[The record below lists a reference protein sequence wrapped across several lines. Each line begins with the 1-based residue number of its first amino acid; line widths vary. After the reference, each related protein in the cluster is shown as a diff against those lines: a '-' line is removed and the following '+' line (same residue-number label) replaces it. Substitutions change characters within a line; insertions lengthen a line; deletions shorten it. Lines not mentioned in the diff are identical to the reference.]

1 MRKFITFA
9 FLLYFFIACSSSRLQ
24 LNKISGYQE
33 IYEGDSCVV
42 AWDFSNAKYVEI
54 PLEGKRFNA
63 RDSFV
68 VRPYNSIRYDVI
80 AYSESGDSLVQYV
93 YIVVKERSEAE
104 RLSSGPIQRGPL
116 ISPNI
121 KEFQS
126 KERSEY
132 FSGMLSGSL
141 DKVSQMK
148 IVCGKLNI
156 QTDSVEL
163 DFLLLD
169 EFGNFIQDITNYTSD
184 VRIELTQGC
193 GSRAFREN
201 LEFPPIYFYNNRIS
215 CHLLVDRGILSNGS
229 NPVVEISE
237 GVKFLSND
245 DGFSFSIFGNDLETL
260 IPIENFDKGYWD
272 LQKLALKPEIELS
285 AIYKSLY
292 NLISSI
298 SDSSNAIVILIT
310 NNMDNASITYTLEDV
325 LEVAKKK
332 GVSLNVIGVG
342 NEFSLSAF
350 KYVTALTSGTTY
362 HLLWNDF
369 GKISDVLREIILS
382 RKFAYRIVGKNRL
395 DGNECKEGNYR
406 LTVRGSSFEFSDYL
420 DLPFMQRT
428 YYTNYQAVSLFNFL
442 DTTVASEYLA
452 GINNL
457 ANILKEHPD
466 ISVELVGNASLDEH
480 SFRPL
485 DLSFARANSIKKQLL
500 SLGVNS
506 MQVKVKGRGI
516 SKPLF
521 QIEED
526 ERSKMLNRRVE
537 IRWIHPSVLP
547 YTVVVDTL
555 ESEEQAENQI
565 NVWERRGFK
574 AYYDRIL
581 EDGEVRYRIVLWGYS
596 NFEEAERT
604 ARLVLR
610 KFRAYSVVE

>member
-1 MRKFITFA
+1 MC
-9 FLLYFFIACSSSRLQ
+9 LFIACSSSRLQ
-24 LNKISGYQE
+24 LNRISGYQE

-54 PLEGKRFNA
+54 PIEGKRFNA

-116 ISPNI
+116 ISPDI
-121 KEFQS
+121 KGLQS
-126 KERSEY
+126 KKHSEY

-141 DKVSQMK
+141 DKVAQMK
-148 IVCGKLNI
+148 IVYGKLNP
-156 QTDSVEL
+156 QTDSIEL
-163 DFLLLD
+163 RFLLLD
-169 EFGNFIQDITNYTSD
+169 EFGNFVQDITNYTSD
-184 VRIELTQGC
+184 IKIELTQGC

-201 LEFPPIYFYNNRIS
+201 LEFPRAYLHNDRIA
-215 CHLLVDRGILSNGS
+215 CYLLVDRGVLSDGL
-229 NPVVEISE
+229 NPVAEISE
-237 GVKFLSND
+237 GVKFLAND
-245 DGFSFSIFGNDLETL
+245 DGFSLSIFGNDLETL

-272 LQKLALKPEIELS
+272 LQKLVLKPEIELS
-285 AIYKSLY
+285 AIYKSLC
-292 NLISSI
+292 NLMLSI
-298 SDSSNAIVILIT
+298 PDGSNSIVILVT
-310 NNMDNASITYTLEDV
+310 NNTDNASITYTLEDV
-325 LEVAKKK
+325 VEVARKK

-350 KYVTALTSGTTY
+350 KYVTTLTSGTTY
-362 HLLWNDF
+362 HLFWNDF
-369 GKISDVLREIILS
+369 GKISDVIREIILS
-382 RKFAYRIVGKNRL
+382 RKYAYRIVGKNRL
-395 DGNECKEGNYR
+395 DRKECKEGNYR
-406 LTVRGSSFEFSDYL
+406 LAVRGSGFEFSDFL
-420 DLPFMQRT
+420 NLPFTQRT

-442 DTTVASEYLA
+442 DTTVGSEYLA

-457 ANILKEHPD
+457 AKILKEHPD
-466 ISVELVGNASLDEH
+466 ISVELIGNASLDEYT
-480 SFRPL
+480 FKPL
-485 DLSFARANSIKKQLL
+485 DLSLARANSVRKQLL
-500 SLGVNS
+500 SLGVNFA
-506 MQVKVKGRGI
+506 QVKVKGKGT

-537 IRWIHPSVLP
+537 IRWLHPSVLP

-565 NVWERRGFK
+565 NVWEQRGFK

-581 EDGEVRYRIVLWGYS
+581 EGGEVRYRIVLWGYS

-610 KFRAYSVVE
+610 KFKTYSVVE